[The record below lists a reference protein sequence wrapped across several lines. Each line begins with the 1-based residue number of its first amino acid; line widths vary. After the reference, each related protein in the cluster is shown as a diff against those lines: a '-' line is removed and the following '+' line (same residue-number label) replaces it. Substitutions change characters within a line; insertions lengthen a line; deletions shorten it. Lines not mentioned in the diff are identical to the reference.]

1 VVYHCYHYFSIIICY
16 ELEAN
21 DVQNEKVEKKSY
33 KSSLKNSLLIMV
45 YNIIDD
51 VFGFIMKIN
60 MDYRFYNSM
69 LNVF

>member
-1 VVYHCYHYFSIIICY
+1 
-16 ELEAN
+16 
-21 DVQNEKVEKKSY
+21 
-33 KSSLKNSLLIMV
+33 MV